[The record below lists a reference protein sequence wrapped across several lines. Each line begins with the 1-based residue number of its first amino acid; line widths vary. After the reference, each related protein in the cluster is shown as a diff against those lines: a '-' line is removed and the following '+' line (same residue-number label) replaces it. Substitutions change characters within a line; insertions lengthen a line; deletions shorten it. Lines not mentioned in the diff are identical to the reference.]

1 MKIKKDKK
9 YWEDYTEFI
18 NQVEKLTDFSPS
30 DLLSRYETL
39 SEELKDVNQDF
50 YLEWRYEIDYDLITR
65 HKIEKVINHRQ
76 ISENILLQEFKQKI
90 ESLDLEIKKHILN
103 SDQKDW
109 WKNIQLKAI
118 QK

>member
-1 MKIKKDKK
+1 MKIEKDKK

-18 NQVEKLTDFSPS
+18 NQVEKLTDLSPS

-39 SEELKDVNQDF
+39 SKELNDVNEDF
-50 YLEWRYEIDYDLITR
+50 YLEWKYEIDYDLITR
-65 HKIEKVINHRQ
+65 QKIEQVINHKP
-76 ISENILLQEFKQKI
+76 ISESILLLEFKQKI

-109 WKNIQLKAI
+109 WKNIQLEAI
-118 QK
+118 KK